1 MSKSTSTS
9 TKFSVTIGLVAGY
22 TGNAMLEAA
31 KAAPDM
37 GAAWQKAAKAVFEK
51 KGVYVSCVCI
61 PHTRAIY
68 STDWGCPVGGEPTC
82 TFEGS
87 RNPQF
92 CPDEGRWREA
102 VLKVVGLVKKAYSQS
117 TVTVEFSE
125 VEQVYLTE

>member
-1 MSKSTSTS
+1 MKKT
-9 TKFSVTIGLVAGY
+9 TKFNVTVGLVAGY
-22 TGNAMLEAA
+22 TGNKMLEIA
-31 KAAPDM
+31 KKAPDM
-37 GAAWQKAAKAVFEK
+37 GATWQEAAKLVFERE
-51 KGVYVSCVCI
+51 GIYISCVCI

-68 STDWGCPVGGEPTC
+68 STDWGCPEGGEPTW

-92 CPDEGRWREA
+92 CPDEGKWKET
-102 VLKVVGLVKKAYSQS
+102 VLKVVRLVKEAYHQS